1 MDITKNQD
9 QWIGTVILKLK
20 GTVMETGKKFLEED
34 KPKEGKKLERIEWMR
49 GNIGRSNNQKYLHN
63 SNPKVSVTRA
73 SKQMGEKTQTSV
85 WRHPK
90 NYQRRGKLSQRSE
103 NQIDIKANAGEKWWL
118 KAFMEN

>member
-9 QWIGTVILKLK
+9 QWIWTVILKLK

-73 SKQMGEKTQTSV
+73 SKQMGGKK
-85 WRHPK
+85 PK
-90 NYQRRGKLSQRSE
+90 HQYEDILKITREGGNYHKGVRIRLT
-103 NQIDIKANAGEKWWL
+103 
-118 KAFMEN
+118 